1 MLISIK
7 ANVIK
12 HDENTFFEILL
23 LYHIH
28 VNEKNKAIKTNIDTG
43 DRYLGFVEVLS
54 GLNVGDKVVAEG
66 TKKVRPNLIIRP
78 IKKGAKV
85 ANQNK
90 SSWGGK
96 KKKDTKENKN
106 GMFAWL
112 QKLNIFKKSE
122 SEKQE
127 NKK

>member
-1 MLISIK
+1 MCIR
-7 ANVIK
+7 
-12 HDENTFFEILL
+12 
-23 LYHIH
+23 
-28 VNEKNKAIKTNIDTG
+28 
-43 DRYLGFVEVLS
+43 DR
-54 GLNVGDKVVAEG
+54 VVAEG

-85 ANQNK
+85 ASQNK
-90 SSWGGK
+90 SGWGGK

-112 QKLNIFKKSE
+112 QKLNIFKKSDT
-122 SEKQE
+122 EKQE

>member
-1 MLISIK
+1 MEGDNIFIYK
-7 ANVIK
+7 V
-12 HDENTFFEILL
+12 D
-23 LYHIH
+23 
-28 VNEKNKAIKTNIDTG
+28 EKNKVLKTNIDTG
-43 DRYLGFVEVLS
+43 DRYLGFVEVLN
-54 GLNVGDKVVAEG
+54 GLKVGDKVVAEG

-112 QKLNIFKKSE
+112 QKLNIFKKSDT
-122 SEKQE
+122 EKQE

>member
-1 MLISIK
+1 M
-7 ANVIK
+7 
-12 HDENTFFEILL
+12 
-23 LYHIH
+23 
-28 VNEKNKAIKTNIDTG
+28 
-43 DRYLGFVEVLS
+43 GFVEVLN
-54 GLNVGDKVVAEG
+54 GLKVGDKVVAEG
-66 TKKVRPNLIIRP
+66 TKKVKPNLIIRP

-112 QKLNIFKKSE
+112 QKLNIFKISYYSKIQL
-122 SEKQE
+122 KLLFLIF
-127 NKK
+127 